1 MFFGGDFPGE
11 GGTGDRGA
19 EDDCSNCET
28 GHSYPV
34 AYVGARYAVDKRVGG
49 RESWEGD
56 LGVVGSVVEENWLGI
71 CGSLLATF
79 SPFLHSRKFHG
90 GQSPL

>member
-1 MFFGGDFPGE
+1 MFFGGNFPGE

-19 EDDCSNCET
+19 EDDCSNCDT

-34 AYVGARYAVDKRVGG
+34 AMWGPDMLWARGLGWGELG
-49 RESWEGD
+49 RRSEMA
-56 LGVVGSVVEENWLGI
+56 GSVVGENWLGV

-79 SPFLHSRKFHG
+79 SPFLHARKFHG